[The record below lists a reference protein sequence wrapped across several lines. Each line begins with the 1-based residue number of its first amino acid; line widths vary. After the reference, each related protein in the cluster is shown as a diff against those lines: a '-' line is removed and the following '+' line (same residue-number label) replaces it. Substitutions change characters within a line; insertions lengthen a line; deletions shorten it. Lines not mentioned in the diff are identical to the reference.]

1 MSLFLFVMNTGKVL
15 IGGSVLV
22 IGLIIGITVFFM
34 LQPGSYDEFAK
45 CVADSGV
52 VVYESFDCPPCML
65 QKGFFGNSHKVLN
78 SVECGPVGAWTNED
92 CSEKEIPGTPTWL
105 DKDDNRLDVGPVV
118 DESSLARLSELTGCP
133 LS

>member
-52 VVYESFDCPPCML
+52 VVYESFDCAACML

-78 SVECGPVGAWTNED
+78 SVECGPKEGYTTQVCLD
-92 CSEKEIPGTPTWL
+92 KEISGTPTWL
-105 DKDDNRLDVGPVV
+105 DKDGNRLDISAVV